1 MCPYLKYPLNLSLES
16 VGGPLNESCK
26 LEGMLETVRAREE
39 DLQRSLDE
47 VQQLAHGLREKID
60 FERSQPDL
68 HPVIKL
74 PSLLDEEI
82 ENGNDENDISG
93 SSAAL
98 QEPATPP
105 KIKNTSNSSEEIPL
119 VESSDSSSVNTD
131 VDLRPRLGSHD
142 HHGVTVHSP
151 AHSCPG
157 LTDGV
162 GIDGKYVDG
171 PSPGLPCY
179 RINTEDEFHG
189 ISLGFGCGTA
199 LFGERLL
206 ESQPGDAD
214 SLMALSFDDSLVED
228 ANTVGGATVPLPSSN
243 GIPIGESPPRNEYTL
258 RSGSFD
264 GINFRTG
271 MSGHRGLSSARKKSS
286 PSAPPRQVRMMSVH
300 SGIGAAR
307 AAAARSSNPSQLT
320 HRHFMPPPDKLHV

>member
-1 MCPYLKYPLNLSLES
+1 
-16 VGGPLNESCK
+16 
-26 LEGMLETVRAREE
+26 MLGSVRAREME
-39 DLQRSLDE
+39 LQRALDE
-47 VQQLAHGLREKID
+47 VQQLAHGLRDKIE
-60 FERSQPDL
+60 FERSQPDA
-68 HPVIKL
+68 HPVISL
-74 PSLLDEEI
+74 PKVLEE
-82 ENGNDENDISG
+82 EMGNGNDENDISG
-93 SSAAL
+93 SSSAL

-105 KIKNTSNSSEEIPL
+105 KIKNTSHSTDEVPL
-119 VESSDSSSVNTD
+119 VESSDDSSVVTD
-131 VDLRPRLGSHD
+131 IGLRPRLGSHE
-142 HHGVTVHSP
+142 HHLAVHSP

-157 LTDGV
+157 PMTDGIGV
-162 GIDGKYVDG
+162 DGKYVDA

-206 ESQPGDAD
+206 ESHHGDAD

-228 ANTVGGATVPLPSSN
+228 ANTVGGATVPLPSTN
-243 GIPIGESPPRNEYTL
+243 PIPHGESPPRNEFSL
-258 RSGSFD
+258 RTGSFD

-271 MSGHRGLSSARKKSS
+271 MSGHRGLSAARKKSS

-307 AAAARSSNPSQLT
+307 AAAARRASAAQIAPRTHYMPS
-320 HRHFMPPPDKLHV
+320 PEKLQHV